1 MIDKNVITELG
12 QRCITHLNAES
23 EVLGKFVNVSQ
34 RIRDSLGSH
43 DDEMI
48 AALKTEQVGIES
60 EAEAMRGS
68 RDKLRQD
75 IATAIGR
82 QVDATSIKSL
92 EDHLPVELG
101 NEIGMVR
108 EKIEERIKQ
117 IKILNQTNAV
127 LLQHNIDVFQRLIL
141 GANGQ
146 TSSECKTYSSK
157 GLLQKP
163 TVKVPITVSN

>member
-1 MIDKNVITELG
+1 MIDINVITELG

-48 AALKTEQVGIES
+48 AALKSEQVGIES
-60 EAEAMRGS
+60 AAEAMREA

-75 IATAIGR
+75 IAIAIGR

-92 EDHLPVELG
+92 EDHLPVEVA
-101 NEIGMVR
+101 NEIGMIR
-108 EKIEERIKQ
+108 KKIEDFIQQ
-117 IKILNQTNAV
+117 IKALNQTNAV

-141 GANGQ
+141 GATGQ
-146 TSSECKTYSSK
+146 TASECKTYSSK
-157 GLLQKP
+157 GLLQKSA
-163 TVKVPITVSN
+163 VKVPITVSN

>member
-1 MIDKNVITELG
+1 MMDKNVIDELG
-12 QRCITHLNAES
+12 QRCITHLRAES
-23 EVLGKFVNVSQ
+23 EVLGQFVDVSQ

-43 DDEMI
+43 DDEKI
-48 AALKTEQVGIES
+48 AELKSEQVEIES
-60 EAEAMRGS
+60 QAEAMRGT
-68 RDKLRQD
+68 RDQLRQD
-75 IATAIGR
+75 IADAIGR

-92 EDHLPVELG
+92 EDHLPAGLAS
-101 NEIGMVR
+101 EIGLVR
-108 EKIEERIKQ
+108 EEIETRIKQ
-117 IKILNQTNAV
+117 IQTLNQTNAV

-146 TSSECKTYSSK
+146 AASECKTYSSK